1 MTTAT
6 PRAEYNR
13 PTPHPVEPEAEEAE
27 GGARAFMFG
36 MGEAGAALSAL
47 IADYHERLA
56 GSRAQSRG
64 MARMATLL
72 AATTHAVMNNVGHV
86 LGEYSSNE
94 GAERKKAVVT
104 SASGL
109 AVGSVPAF
117 LTYLKTGDP
126 HLTAMA
132 GAGTSALGGAIGSG
146 LEARE
151 QDTEKRS
158 WRELLGRREFGKKLL
173 STVGIQV
180 GTGVGAMGLAQYGG
194 ATTLSLM
201 DGHSLASA
209 ASHVIGMKTLGV
221 GAGIIA
227 ATVLARRLLG
237 NDERRERWTRKE
249 RRREFKL
256 GMQEGSQM
264 AGVNAVFA
272 HGLGISPK
280 IALAVAGWQSLVNG
294 VIHAG
299 GAGAS
304 NSFGKRFKAGMT
316 AFAAVAAGSVLP
328 LATLAATANPLFSSA
343 AALASVAGF
352 GAHDSISE
360 QRKEGTSLSWR
371 LALAEAATQAKASGA
386 GIWLAH
392 VGAVAIKGALA
403 TGAAGAVSA
412 VAASP
417 VAIAGAAGGGIYATV
432 HIIRK
437 RLRGPAHTGEPAA
450 PQLASRGSLAYARR
464 RALSNFFSERAV
476 NAGHRRN
483 ATLRELGLPENVD
496 THPLTDERIHPRER
510 ASLDVRVQGYAP
522 SAYAGSARSYAALRR
537 REARLGSRQAWY
549 RRAARNQAR
558 RVEGT
563 PQAQADERRRELY
576 ESIRQRSTPQP
587 AVSGSAPRR

>member
-1 MTTAT
+1 
-6 PRAEYNR
+6 
-13 PTPHPVEPEAEEAE
+13 
-27 GGARAFMFG
+27 
-36 MGEAGAALSAL
+36 
-47 IADYHERLA
+47 
-56 GSRAQSRG
+56 
-64 MARMATLL
+64 
-72 AATTHAVMNNVGHV
+72 
-86 LGEYSSNE
+86 
-94 GAERKKAVVT
+94 
-104 SASGL
+104 
-109 AVGSVPAF
+109 
-117 LTYLKTGDP
+117 
-126 HLTAMA
+126 
-132 GAGTSALGGAIGSG
+132 
-146 LEARE
+146 
-151 QDTEKRS
+151 
-158 WRELLGRREFGKKLL
+158 
-173 STVGIQV
+173 
-180 GTGVGAMGLAQYGG
+180 
-194 ATTLSLM
+194 
-201 DGHSLASA
+201 
-209 ASHVIGMKTLGV
+209 
-221 GAGIIA
+221 
-227 ATVLARRLLG
+227 
-237 NDERRERWTRKE
+237 
-249 RRREFKL
+249 
-256 GMQEGSQM
+256 M

-304 NSFGKRFKAGMT
+304 NSFGKRFKAGVT

-522 SAYAGSARSYAALRR
+522 SAYAGSARSYATLRR

-563 PQAQADERRRELY
+563 PLAQADERRRELY

-587 AVSGSAPRR
+587 ATSGSAPRR